1 MVEKHG
7 KIGPLIGNKFIQ
19 GIAKEH
25 RYDIHLY
32 LFRYEVASDKA
43 KEVYNANKVA

>member
-7 KIGPLIGNKFIQ
+7 KIRPLIGNKFIQ

-25 RYDIHLY
+25 RYEI
-32 LFRYEVASDKA
+32 ATNKA
-43 KEVYNANKVA
+43 TEVYNANKVAWEAITIAEI